1 MSWRVKNV
9 WKCKMP
15 SAHLIMAW
23 DNFVL
28 AVWME
33 KVSCGWNVRKYDGTG
48 TWKLLCQQIYKVCSL
63 VRRTKWFGVA
73 WRDMKEMKWMND
85 DKCLLKIF
93 ILNSTTFHDED
104 VVSHSASWLLLCV
117 LLLCGSLKIL
127 WCGLWHFIIIVV
139 TFSDFLESR
148 APSTRD
154 QCCNFMF
161 IYLTK
166 DVWNDFFIYLR
177 ARGENE
183 RICVKWKS
191 YYEDFN
197 VFLHFLSVI
206 LSHSFKLFTISHNY

>member
-1 MSWRVKNV
+1 MLENMTEREHENYYVNKYTKCVRSFVVRNDLVWHDVTWRKWNEWMTTNV
-9 WKCKMP
+9 CWKF
-15 SAHLIMAW
+15 SSLI
-23 DNFVL
+23 
-28 AVWME
+28 
-33 KVSCGWNVRKYDGTG
+33 
-48 TWKLLCQQIYKVCSL
+48 QQH
-63 VRRTKWFGVA
+63 
-73 WRDMKEMKWMND
+73 
-85 DKCLLKIF
+85 
-93 ILNSTTFHDED
+93 FHDED

-183 RICVKWKS
+183 GICVKWKS